1 MVTLPNVLEILRS
14 RFKEKTKS
22 YNNLNSTEKWFPTYF
37 YDEKGASC
45 SMIKNKVFSYWFSYF
60 NIPSEV

>member
-1 MVTLPNVLEILRS
+1 MVILPNVLEILGS
-14 RFKEKTKS
+14 RFKEKIKS
-22 YNNLNSTEKWFPTYF
+22 SNNLNSTKKCYPIYF

-45 SMIKNKVFSYWFSYF
+45 SVIKNEVCSYWFSYF

>member
-45 SMIKNKVFSYWFSYF
+45 SMIKNKVFSY
-60 NIPSEV
+60 